1 MDRLRRD
8 SLLGLVFFGTLAFL
22 LWATVNLTDMSLGKV
37 PPLSVFFED
46 AGGAPPGTNVL
57 VLGKKI
63 GKTGEAKL
71 DYARR
76 EFRVNILL
84 LLQEPVPLTTEYRIE
99 VQDAGVLGG
108 KQIYIDPGHGTPLPA
123 DRELRGLT
131 QKGAFDKIGEIAD
144 GKGELGKNLNGTL
157 TAIRTLF
164 ESLRDEQNTIG
175 RLVSRRELYDEL
187 LQTVQRLNGIFEA
200 IQGGKST
207 LGRLAIDTAM
217 GERVQHF
224 VDNLAKASDS
234 LVTTDGTVGLLLND
248 RGVAG
253 NLRQIVADVN
263 RMVADTKAGKGALGK
278 LLADESVARDLTD
291 SLASLSTLLRKAND
305 PQAGVVGT
313 LTSDPD
319 LARDLKVA
327 VANLRT
333 VTEKLNGTETP
344 LGILIS
350 DKDVGVRLRR
360 IFTQV
365 SRALE
370 DAREAAPIGS
380 FVQVL
385 WGMF

>member
-1 MDRLRRD
+1 MDRIRRD
-8 SLLGLVFFGTLAFL
+8 TLLGLVFFGTLAFL
-22 LWATVNLTDMSLGKV
+22 LWATVNLTDMSLSKV
-37 PPLSVFFED
+37 PPLSVYFED

-57 VLGKKI
+57 VLGKKV
-63 GKTGEAKL
+63 GKTGEARL

-76 EFRVNILL
+76 EYRVNIPL
-84 LLQEPVPLTTEYRIE
+84 LLQEPVPLTTEYLIE

-108 KQIYIDPGHGTPLPA
+108 KQIYIDPGHGAPVPA
-123 DRELRGLT
+123 NQELRGQT

-157 TAIRTLF
+157 TAIRALF

-207 LGRLAIDTAM
+207 LGRLAIDTAL

-224 VDNLAKASDS
+224 VDNLAKTSDA
-234 LVTTDGTVGLLLND
+234 LVGSDGTVGLLLND
-248 RGVAG
+248 RATAG
-253 NLRQIVADVN
+253 NVRTIIADVAQLI
-263 RMVADTKAGKGALGK
+263 ADTKSGKGALGK
-278 LLADESVARDLTD
+278 LLRDEALANDLATA
-291 SLASLSTLLRKAND
+291 LANLSTVLQKAND
-305 PQAGVVGT
+305 PQAGVAGM

-319 LARDLKVA
+319 LARDLKAA
-327 VANLRT
+327 VANVKT
-333 VTEKLNGTETP
+333 VTEKLNGTDTP

-385 WGMF
+385 LGVL